1 MKLGLKFIASLIALS
16 AALLSGTSTAQGWP
30 ERSIRVIVPFAPGG
44 GTDIFTRVM
53 APRLSEV
60 LGQQIVVDNKP
71 GGSSI
76 IGSQQ
81 VAQAAPDGYTLLIV
95 DSTFMINPSLR
106 NNLPYDSVKD
116 FTPIV
121 HLASGPVILVANPKV
136 PAQSLKEL
144 IDLAKKEPGRLFYG
158 SGGNGASTH
167 LAGELFNMVA
177 GVKIEHVPF
186 KGTGEALTAVM
197 SGQVPLTFTG
207 ISSARGPVEDGRLRA
222 FAVTGERRSEA
233 MPNVPT
239 FDEAGLANVNS
250 STQWG
255 VYGPRNLPADIV
267 AKLNHA
273 FNEAL
278 KDPAV
283 KERVVGLGYALQ
295 GGTPAEFEALTKSE
309 IEKWRNLIT
318 AAKISIN

>member
-1 MKLGLKFIASLIALS
+1 MKLGLKLIGSILAMS
-16 AALLSGTSTAQGWP
+16 AAFISAPSAAKDWP
-30 ERSIRVIVPFAPGG
+30 ERPIRVIVPFAPGG

-53 APRLSEV
+53 APRLADV
-60 LGQQIVVDNKP
+60 LGQQIIVDNKP

-76 IGSQQ
+76 IGTQQ

-106 NNLPYDSVKD
+106 DNLPYDSVKD
-116 FTPIV
+116 FTPVV

-136 PAQSLKEL
+136 PAKSLKEL
-144 IDLAKKEPGRLFYG
+144 IDLAKKEPGLLFYG

-177 GVKIEHVPF
+177 DVDIEHVPF

-222 FAVTGERRSEA
+222 LAVTGETRSEA
-233 MPNVPT
+233 MPDVPT
-239 FDEAGLANVNS
+239 FDQAGLANVNS

-255 VYGPRNLPADIV
+255 VYGPKNLPADVV

-283 KERVVGLGYALQ
+283 KERVVGLGYVLR

-309 IEKWRNLIT
+309 LEKWNKLIT

>member
-1 MKLGLKFIASLIALS
+1 MKLGLKLLSSIVALS
-16 AALLSGTSTAQGWP
+16 AALITGTSAAQTWP
-30 ERSIRVIVPFAPGG
+30 ERPIRVIVPFAPGG
-44 GTDIFTRVM
+44 GTDIFTRLM

-60 LGQQIVVDNKP
+60 LGQQIIVDNKP

-76 IGSQQ
+76 IGTQQ
-81 VAQAAPDGYTLLIV
+81 VAQANPDGYTLLIV

-106 NNLPYDSVKD
+106 DNLPYDSVKD
-116 FTPIV
+116 FTPVV
-121 HLASGPVILVANPKV
+121 HLASGPVILVTNPKV

-144 IDLAKKEPGRLFYG
+144 IALAKKDPTLLFYG

-177 GVKIEHVPF
+177 GVDIEHVPF

-207 ISSARGPVEDGRLRA
+207 ISSARGPVDDNRLRA
-222 FAVTGERRSEA
+222 IAVTGDKRSEA

-239 FDEAGLANVNS
+239 FDEAGLANVNA

-255 VYGPRNLPADIV
+255 VYGPKNLPAEV
-267 AKLNHA
+267 VKKLNHA

-283 KERVVGLGYALQ
+283 QERVVGLGYVLQ
-295 GGTPAEFEALTKSE
+295 GGTAADFQALTTSE
-309 IEKWRNLIT
+309 LDKWNKLIT
-318 AAKISIN
+318 TAKITIN

>member
-1 MKLGLKFIASLIALS
+1 MKLGLKILSSIVAMS
-16 AALLSGTSTAQGWP
+16 AALISGTSIAQTWP
-30 ERSIRVIVPFAPGG
+30 ERPVRVIVPFAPGG

-60 LGQQIVVDNKP
+60 LGQQVIVDNRP

-81 VAQAAPDGYTLLIV
+81 VAQSDPDGYTLLIV
-95 DSTFMINPSLR
+95 DSSFTINPSLR
-106 NNLPYDSVKD
+106 NNLPYDSLTD
-116 FTPIV
+116 FTPVV

-144 IDLAKKEPGRLFYG
+144 IDLAKKDPGGLFYG

-167 LAGELFNMVA
+167 LAGELFNLVA
-177 GVKIEHVPF
+177 GVDIEHVPF
-186 KGTGEALTAVM
+186 KGTGEALTAVIA
-197 SGQVPLTFTG
+197 GQVPLTFTG

-222 FAVTGERRSEA
+222 LAVTGDQRSEA

-239 FDEAGLANVNS
+239 FDQAGLANVNS

-255 VYGPRNLPADIV
+255 VYGPKNLPADV
-267 AKLNHA
+267 VEKLNFA

-283 KERVVGLGYALQ
+283 KERVAGLGYVLQ

-309 IEKWRNLIT
+309 MDKWNKLIT

>member
-16 AALLSGTSTAQGWP
+16 AAFLSGTSTAQGWP